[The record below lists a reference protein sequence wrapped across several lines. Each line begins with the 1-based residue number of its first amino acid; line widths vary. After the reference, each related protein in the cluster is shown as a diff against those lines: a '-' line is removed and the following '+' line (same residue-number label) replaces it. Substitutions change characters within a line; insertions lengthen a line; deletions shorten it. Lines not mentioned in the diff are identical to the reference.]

1 MNHTNSRRA
10 FTTFFYIDETSVPD
24 ADSFEKR
31 IRYLLG
37 SRRHVKTLHADK
49 RVPMELKATSFL
61 IRRNF
66 WYQLQK
72 KKEEEKKY
80 TQKAKKKRK
89 FLL

>member
-10 FTTFFYIDETSVPD
+10 FTTFFYINETSVPD

-49 RVPMELKATSFL
+49 RVPTELKATSFL

-72 KKEEEKKY
+72 KKRRKKY
-80 TQKAKKKRK
+80 TQKAKKKWK